1 MKPFPTRALSL
12 ALALAASL
20 LAGCSVTQ
28 PLAEATVHAV
38 ATPLPGSPAQAA
50 ARRACVA
57 HARAVHGQAT
67 DAEAAAALDAEV
79 ADYRLLVEASLVY
92 RAETLRL
99 VERLRASLDR
109 RQAIAGADLTALNA
123 GFAEHLALRR
133 QLYRMAEA
141 HECWLDD
148 DGPAAQRAPAVRLKG
163 IMLSLSAALV
173 LYDNYLLAISLYQ
186 EEPRLR
192 VLLNNQDV
200 GYGIDYGELNRIE
213 QAFASEEI
221 RNRVR
226 RGIAYYAAAIAGAR
240 VAAAD
245 DAMLRYLDQLIAQS
259 PSYSMTRQ
267 YSPLAS
273 LGRKVDF
280 FAPFTVE
287 SLLRLKD
294 EGVNMTSMIFG
305 NTVGLVESRRGKLDG
320 RAEVM
325 AALSVDLRAGD
336 ILVERTPFRLTDTFI
351 PGRWGH
357 AALWVGSEA
366 ELRQLGIW
374 DDPVVRPHHDLIRAG
389 RGVVEALRS
398 GVELNALG
406 DFLNVDDLAVL
417 RAERV
422 PAAQRSEAI
431 VQALR
436 QLGKRY
442 DFNFDVETR
451 DRLSC
456 AELVYHAYGQVD
468 WPTRRE
474 FGRAV
479 ITPDDVAARALGD
492 GPLVVVTLYR
502 DGVRVGDDP
511 GAAMARL
518 MTEAD

>member
-1 MKPFPTRALSL
+1 MKPFPTRALAFSL
-12 ALALAASL
+12 GLAAAL

-28 PLAEATVHAV
+28 PLTEATVRTV
-38 ATPLPGSPAQAA
+38 ATPLPGSPAQAE

-67 DAEAAAALDAEV
+67 DAAAAAALDQEV
-79 ADYRLLVEASLVY
+79 AGYRALVEASLVY

-99 VERLRASLDR
+99 VERLRTSLDR
-109 RQAIAGADLTALNA
+109 RQAIAGADLAALNA
-123 GFAEHLALRR
+123 GFAEHLELRR
-133 QLYRMAEA
+133 QLYRTAEA

-148 DGPAAQRAPAVRLKG
+148 DGPAVQRAPAVRLKG

-186 EEPRLR
+186 AEPRLH

-226 RGIAYYAAAIAGAR
+226 RGIVHYESAIAGVR
-240 VAAAD
+240 ETAAD
-245 DAMLRYLDQLIAQS
+245 DAALRYLDQLIAQS

-267 YSPLAS
+267 FSPLAS

-280 FAPFTVE
+280 FVPFTVE
-287 SLLRLKD
+287 SLQRLTD
-294 EGVNMTSMIFG
+294 EGVNMTSMLFG

-320 RAEVM
+320 RAEV
-325 AALSVDLRAGD
+325 AAELAADLRAGD
-336 ILVERTPFRLTDTFI
+336 ILVERTPFRLTDTLI

-366 ELRQLGIW
+366 ELRELGIW
-374 DDPVVRPHHDLIRAG
+374 DDPVVRAHHDLIRAG
-389 RGVVEALRS
+389 RGVAEALRS

-417 RAERV
+417 RAARV
-422 PAAQRSEAI
+422 PPTQRGAAI

-456 AELVYHAYGQVD
+456 AELVYHAYGEVD

-492 GPLVVVTLYR
+492 GPLAVVALYR
-502 DGVRVGDDP
+502 DGERVSDDP
-511 GAAMARL
+511 AAALARL